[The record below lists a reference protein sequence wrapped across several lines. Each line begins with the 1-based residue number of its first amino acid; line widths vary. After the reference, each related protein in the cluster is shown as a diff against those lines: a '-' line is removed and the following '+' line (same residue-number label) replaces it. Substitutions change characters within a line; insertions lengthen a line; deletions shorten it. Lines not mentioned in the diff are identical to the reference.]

1 MDGRQERLR
10 SIVHRPPSIPM
21 TSSERIR
28 LAEWLRAIP
37 QSRYAPRLLRELP
50 GGDIVGQG
58 LAALL
63 ETWGAVELSD
73 AGIRATSQPAYYFLH
88 SLTAWVEAEG
98 HVIEDWSEEHGARPG
113 EGLQHG
119 TSLVFLLEQERLRR
133 YPDAPAI
140 RFTAVAEVLIVRP
153 GEPRRFLVQWDERA
167 GQYQVIGGRQKD
179 DLDWQEP
186 IEQTAIRELEEEL
199 AYQVDYKAGDFSL
212 AFLAEFEGDKRLS
225 PSFGALTSYRF
236 TFFQALNL
244 PALQLG
250 PNDRWV
256 SRAELLAGQTE
267 DGRPVRGNHIRT
279 LEAAMGKRIDELPSS
294 FR

>member
-1 MDGRQERLR
+1 
-10 SIVHRPPSIPM
+10 M
-21 TSSERIR
+21 TSTERSR

-37 QSRYAPRLLRELP
+37 QSRHDPRPLQELP
-50 GGDIVGQG
+50 GGDAIGQG
-58 LAALL
+58 LAVLL

-88 SLTAWVEAEG
+88 SLAAWVEADG
-98 HVIEDWSEEHGARPG
+98 HVIEDWSEQHGARPG

-133 YPDAPAI
+133 FPDAPAI
-140 RFTAVAEVLIVRP
+140 RFTSVAEVLIVRT
-153 GEPRRFLVQWDERA
+153 GEPRQFLVQWDARA

-199 AYQVDYKAGDFSL
+199 DYQVNHEARDFSL
-212 AFLAEFEGDKRLS
+212 AFLAAFEGDKRLS
-225 PSFGALTSYRF
+225 PSFGALTAYRF

-244 PALQLG
+244 PPIRLG

-256 SRAELLAGQTE
+256 TRAELLAGQTE
-267 DGRPVRGNHIRT
+267 DGRPVRGNHIRP
-279 LEAAMGKRIDELPSS
+279 LEEAMGKRIDELPSS

>member
-1 MDGRQERLR
+1 
-10 SIVHRPPSIPM
+10 M
-21 TSSERIR
+21 TSSERLQ

-37 QSRYAPRLLRELP
+37 QSRHTPRPLHELP
-50 GGDIVGQG
+50 GGESIGQG
-58 LAALL
+58 LVAML

-73 AGIRATSQPAYYFLH
+73 EGIRATSQPAYYFLH
-88 SLTAWVEAEG
+88 SLAAWVEAEG
-98 HVIEDWSEEHGARPG
+98 HVIEDWSEEHGAQPD

-153 GEPRRFLVQWDERA
+153 GAPKRFLVQWDDRA

-199 AYQVDYKAGDFSL
+199 DYQINHEAGEFSL
-212 AFLAEFEGDKRLS
+212 AFLAEFEGEKRLS
-225 PSFGALTSYRF
+225 PSFGALTAYHF

-244 PALQLG
+244 PPIRLG

-256 SRAELLAGQTE
+256 SRAELMAGQTE

-279 LEAAMGKRIDELPSS
+279 LEEAMGRRIDELSSS
-294 FR
+294 FREQ

>member
-1 MDGRQERLR
+1 MSIERTL
-10 SIVHRPPSIPM
+10 
-21 TSSERIR
+21 T
-28 LAEWLRAIP
+28 AQWLRAIP
-37 QSRYAPRLLRELP
+37 QSRHQPMPLDQMPHHE
-50 GGDIVGQG
+50 IIGQG

-63 ETWGAVELSD
+63 ETWGAVELGD

-88 SLTAWVEAEG
+88 SLAAWLEAEG
-98 HVIEDWSEEHGARPG
+98 HVIADWSEEHGARPG

-140 RFTAVAEVLIVRP
+140 RFTAVAEVLIVKP
-153 GEPRRFLVQWDERA
+153 GDPPRFLVQWDARA

-186 IEQTAIRELEEEL
+186 IERTAIRELEEEL
-199 AYQVDYKAGDFSL
+199 GYQVSHEAGEFTL
-212 AFLAEFEGDKRLS
+212 AFLATFEGDKRLS
-225 PSFGALTSYRF
+225 PSFGALTAYHF

-244 PALQLG
+244 PPITLG
-250 PNDRWV
+250 PEDRWV
-256 SRAELLAGQTE
+256 TRAELLAGRTS
-267 DGRPVRGNHIRT
+267 DGKPVRGNHILPLEEAMSRT
-279 LEAAMGKRIDELPSS
+279 IDDLPAS